1 MRTLEQNNS
10 QWAELSQRKEKLFK
24 KWAELSP
31 RKEKVLKK
39 NIDFRNYKIKDKD
52 EEDGCYQKENY

>member
-24 KWAELSP
+24 KWAELSQW
-31 RKEKVLKK
+31 KEKTLKK
-39 NIDFRNYKIKDKD
+39 NIDFRNHKIKDN
-52 EEDGCYQKENY
+52 EDGCYQKEN